1 MISQHALQMAKKIFP
16 EFTSILFEYHNK
28 LKEELLI
35 DRLENDDSFMHS
47 ALSKVFHAISQQSC
61 NTRVNSDM
69 TVEESVQPKPP
80 LKDKKVE
87 EGNAHKI
94 KFEPNLSDHHRDK
107 DLRNS
112 EESEEES
119 YSDFSFIPES
129 EEDSV

>member
-1 MISQHALQMAKKIFP
+1 MAKKIFP
-16 EFTSILFEYHNK
+16 EFPSILFEYHNK

-35 DRLENDDSFMHS
+35 AQLENDDSLMHS
-47 ALSKVFHAISQQSC
+47 ALSKAFDAISQQSC
-61 NTRVNSDM
+61 NTRVNNDI
-69 TVEESVQPKPP
+69 TVEERVQPLTSFKE
-80 LKDKKVE
+80 KKLE

-94 KFEPNLSDHHRDK
+94 KVEPNLSDHHRDK

-112 EESEEES
+112 QESEDES